1 MGIQLN
7 SSNVPKRTLYCVV
20 GILIISVILRL
31 AAVVVMGN
39 NVESLPGIV
48 DQISYHTLALQV
60 ITGHGFTMP
69 TDWWPLT
76 RAGQPT
82 AHWSYLYTLYLAAI
96 YSLFGAS
103 PLIARVLQVII
114 VGVAWP
120 LLAWRLA
127 RRLAGNGV
135 GLIAAAWTALYG
147 YFIYYSAALMT
158 ESFYITAILWG
169 FDLAMNTDR
178 EHPYRRW
185 ALIGLATGTATLLRQ
200 SFLVFLPFML
210 LWAWIEEVARAR
222 LEKSTPEST
231 GQGRVLLQ
239 QIKMFIADAVKVIRL
254 PLLAT
259 LVVILMI
266 VPWTIRNSIAFGQ
279 FVLLNTNAG
288 YAFFFAN
295 HPIYGTEFVS
305 ILPADITYQSLVPPE
320 LRSLNEAALDSALLK
335 LGMNYVVQDPVRYA
349 LLSLSRVK
357 SFFMF
362 WPTSDSGL
370 LSNFVRVLSFGIA
383 LPFMLYGMFAVLS
396 RWRRWSLLY
405 LFVIVYTAIHLLSWA
420 LIRYRLPVDAVAVL
434 FAAYGL
440 ADLARRIKQIVISR
454 QLVSQT

>member
-1 MGIQLN
+1 MRIHLN
-7 SSNVPKRTLYCVV
+7 SNRAPTRTLYYLV
-20 GILIISVILRL
+20 GILIISVVLRL
-31 AAVVVMGN
+31 AAALVMGN
-39 NVESLPGIV
+39 TIDSLPGIV

-60 ITGHGFTMP
+60 ISGHGFTMP

-82 AHWSYLYTLYLAAI
+82 AHWSYLYTLYLAAV

-103 PLIARVLQVII
+103 PLIARVLQVMI

-120 LLAWRLA
+120 LLVWRLA

-158 ESFYITAILWG
+158 ESFYITAILWA
-169 FDLAMNTDR
+169 FDLVMNADPK
-178 EHPYRRW
+178 HPYRRW
-185 ALIGLATGTATLLRQ
+185 ALIGLASGVAALLRQ

-210 LWAWIEEVARAR
+210 LWAWAEEVERAR
-222 LEKSTPEST
+222 LEKGGSVNILQGYTPV
-231 GQGRVLLQ
+231 QR
-239 QIKMFIADAVKVIRL
+239 IRAFIADAFQVIRL
-254 PLLAT
+254 PILAT

-266 VPWTIRNSIAFGQ
+266 LPWTIRNNIAFGR

-320 LRSLNEAALDSALLK
+320 LRSLDEAALDSALLK
-335 LGMNYVVQDPVRYA
+335 LGMSYVTQDPVRYA

-362 WPTSDSGL
+362 WPSSDSGL
-370 LSNFVRVLSFGIA
+370 
-383 LPFMLYGMFAVLS
+383 
-396 RWRRWSLLY
+396 
-405 LFVIVYTAIHLLSWA
+405 
-420 LIRYRLPVDAVAVL
+420 
-434 FAAYGL
+434 
-440 ADLARRIKQIVISR
+440 
-454 QLVSQT
+454 